1 MEFKIQKLNTEELQS
16 RLKRDRPFMLVD
28 VRDKEAFMKG
38 HIPGA
43 SNMFDGEI
51 MLMVKSL
58 DKGTDIIVYGPGIS
72 GQTKLCDDAAEKFMG
87 LGSKYIYNYEEGL
100 KGWTDSGNKL
110 DRAVKKAA

>member
-1 MEFKIQKLNTEELQS
+1 MDFKIRKINTEQLQS

-51 MLMVKSL
+51 MPMVKSL
-58 DKGTDIIVYGPGIS
+58 DKGTDIIVYGPGII
-72 GQTKLCDDAAEKFMG
+72 GQTRLCDDAAEKFMNI
-87 LGSKYIYNYEEGL
+87 GSRYIYAYDEGL
-100 KGWTDSGNKL
+100 KGWVAAGN
-110 DRAVKKAA
+110 RVNSAVQKMT